1 MTVLRQ
7 WALRVC
13 VCCVLAGLLQL
24 LLPQKGCAKV
34 IKTVLALYILV
45 SVLTPGQRVSWAEIR
60 EQLEA
65 PLQPVQF
72 DASADAS
79 DASALVQQAA
89 LNALSARLTAALA
102 GQGVEA
108 RIAIE
113 PAPDAGDEAAAN
125 LQVTAFLQNPE
136 EAGRAQAILQE
147 ELNGTGSILCRGME
161 GAP

>member
-13 VCCVLAGLLQL
+13 ICCVLAGLLQL

-45 SVLTPGQRVSWAEIR
+45 SVLTPGQQVGWVEIR

-65 PLQPVQF
+65 PLQPVSLN
-72 DASADAS
+72 DAAG
-79 DASALVQQAA
+79 ASALVQQAA

-108 RIAIE
+108 QVAVQ
-113 PAPDAGDEAAAN
+113 PAENAGGEAAAN